1 MVMKMSINLI
11 CCLFVLD
18 NEKNLN
24 IRKND
29 NKKLKVLVEKDNSLV
44 KIPFKK
50 EHMKSDLKKEVKEI
64 IGTNKFHLEQVFSHN
79 IKGDVDIIYLG
90 LTNIEYIK
98 KIDKSY
104 KLVDFDVVDNK
115 IILFDQKKYSYK
127 TKEIIDGNNIEYY
140 HEIKEKDERIKNTLL
155 EIIISFKR
163 LRSNI
168 DNTDIVFKLLG
179 ETYTLEDVRATY
191 ELVTKSNVDKSN
203 FRKKIIK
210 YCYKTSEKEE
220 KTGFRP
226 SQRYKFKPLKGDL
239 WI

>member
-1 MVMKMSINLI
+1 MKMSINLI

>member
-1 MVMKMSINLI
+1 MSINLI